1 MSRGECSVLCYGE
14 IDGERTRLSNSVFTF
29 TCGLNPDTLKPMADV
44 LSTSQTPEISGG
56 GSGSSGGDAEEDSS
70 TAAVNNPSY
79 GVDSVRFERHGKNVY
94 AMLNIL
100 VGYQARYDNL
110 IVEVKMT
117 NSHNVELLDFM
128 ENVPDIVL
136 SDEFSLLNGFE
147 FKAYQDYKIKLKG
160 AVNDIVT
167 LAYATDI
174 PMGLSIDFEEEFN
187 WY

>member
-29 TCGLNPDTLKPMADV
+29 TCGLNPDTLQPMADV
-44 LSTSQTPEISGG
+44 LSTSQTPEITSS
-56 GSGSSGGDAEEDSS
+56 GSGSSGGDAENGS
-70 TAAVNNPSY
+70 TVAVNSPSY

-100 VGYQARYDNL
+100 VGYQARCDNL

-147 FKAYQDYKIKLKG
+147 FKGYQDYSIKLKG
-160 AVNDIVT
+160 PIDDLYT
-167 LAYATDI
+167 LASKDDV
-174 PMGLSIDFEEEFN
+174 PMG
-187 WY
+187 